1 MKKYAIQVRNGD
13 GTPVETIHRVLRV
26 ESIGNF
32 APMFC
37 RYRND
42 KRCLVESDALHVDDP
57 MRCVE
62 SEHVGKLF
70 IQPRGKDGRV
80 VATWDEIGGVNRN

>member
-13 GTPVETIHRVLRV
+13 GTPMEIIHRVLRA

-32 APMFC
+32 CPIFC
-37 RYRND
+37 RYRNK
-42 KRCLVESDALHVDDP
+42 KRCLVESDELHVDDP

-62 SEHVGKLF
+62 SEHIGKLF
-70 IQPRGKDGRV
+70 IQPRGTDGRV
-80 VATWDEIGGVNRN
+80 VATWDEIGGGK